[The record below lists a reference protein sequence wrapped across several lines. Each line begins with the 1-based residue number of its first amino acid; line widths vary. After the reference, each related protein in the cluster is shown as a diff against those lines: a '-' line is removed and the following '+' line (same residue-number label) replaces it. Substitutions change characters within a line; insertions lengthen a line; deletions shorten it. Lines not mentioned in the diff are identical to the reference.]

1 MSGSKTRRRVH
12 ILLISLIIWSAL
24 CFSASAHILLYVAV
38 VALSTGVVILD
49 YLLGYRNKRQNIF
62 SYVLWVLIFNMVL
75 FCYGF
80 DSPYGGYSIPYHI
93 TTVLAV
99 LMVYCLMAAHRD
111 ELFQFLFWVSCLSTV
126 IITVYLLLGE
136 REMLMN
142 KFAYIMMGTSWYR
155 LGNALHINPNT
166 ITLYYWILCI
176 PVVYALFTKEYK
188 LNKLVL
194 LTVLLIQVTVVLLT
208 GSKKGILLVFIVFLA
223 IPFVSDKASTRAKSF
238 LVSGMVVAVLVYLTF
253 TNQFF
258 FNLIGHRIVDLF
270 NHYGISV
277 HTIYKNDLTGTST
290 DLRNRLIAIA
300 MDMFWQKPFLGWGWN
315 AVEARGGLHLYAH
328 NNYAELLACMGLFGF
343 IVYYSYYA
351 VLVMKLLLKKGTF
364 NTRFNFVLLL
374 CVLFIDMTSINMY
387 GGIVTY
393 FILAVISLN
402 MERNDSVNDQ
412 LPARVK

>member
-1 MSGSKTRRRVH
+1 
-12 ILLISLIIWSAL
+12 
-24 CFSASAHILLYVAV
+24 
-38 VALSTGVVILD
+38 
-49 YLLGYRNKRQNIF
+49 
-62 SYVLWVLIFNMVL
+62 
-75 FCYGF
+75 
-80 DSPYGGYSIPYHI
+80 
-93 TTVLAV
+93 
-99 LMVYCLMAAHRD
+99 
-111 ELFQFLFWVSCLSTV
+111 
-126 IITVYLLLGE
+126 
-136 REMLMN
+136 
-142 KFAYIMMGTSWYR
+142 
-155 LGNALHINPNT
+155 
-166 ITLYYWILCI
+166 
-176 PVVYALFTKEYK
+176 
-188 LNKLVL
+188 
-194 LTVLLIQVTVVLLT
+194 
-208 GSKKGILLVFIVFLA
+208 
-223 IPFVSDKASTRAKSF
+223 
-238 LVSGMVVAVLVYLTF
+238 MVVAVLVYLTF

-364 NTRFNFVLLL
+364 NTRFNFVVLL